1 MVRGS
6 IGKIVF
12 IYVTYLT
19 QIGRTQRQASL
30 NKSTFDHIVARYLL
44 VTLNALRPAWACRRE
59 KRRLHPTSW
68 LDGVRG
74 LAALLVCV
82 SHFSGGVD
90 GLHFEN
96 ERTRPDDYA
105 ILRTPIIRLIIDGSI
120 HVGRSL

>member
-6 IGKIVF
+6 IGKIVS
-12 IYVTYLT
+12 IHLTYLT
-19 QIGRTQRQASL
+19 QIGRIQRQGSM
-30 NKSTFDHIVARYLL
+30 KSAFDHIAARYLL

-59 KRRLHPTSW
+59 KRKLHPTSW

-82 SHFSGGVD
+82 GHFSGGVD

-120 HVGRSL
+120 HVGMSL